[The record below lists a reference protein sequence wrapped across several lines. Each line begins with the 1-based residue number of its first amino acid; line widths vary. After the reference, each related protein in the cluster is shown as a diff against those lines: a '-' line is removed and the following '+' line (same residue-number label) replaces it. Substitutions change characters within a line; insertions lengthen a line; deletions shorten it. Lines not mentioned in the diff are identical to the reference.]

1 MESQT
6 PPGSKPPVPQHPAP
20 PEKPW
25 ISPRLRDKLGD
36 PEPGAP
42 KEGPAPWVGI
52 VLVLLVIGG
61 GAGLFVTMRSGA
73 ARQKAEAERSA
84 QARAVEAAAE
94 STANAAKIDSMRA
107 VAAARA
113 AADSAAGIGKAGS
126 TAGQASASAKPP
138 ASGGASA
145 ASSRPTAATPPAGG
159 DAAPATPKVVEK
171 GPFGLDVGTFLAE
184 ERATSELARLS
195 AATGLKGK
203 VITRNED
210 GGDAYHVVL
219 GSFATR
225 AIADKRAESLVGR
238 SLVNQAQ
245 SVSLAP

>member
-52 VLVLLVIGG
+52 VLVLLVVGG

-73 ARQKAEAERSA
+73 ARQKVEAERNA

-126 TAGQASASAKPP
+126 AAGQTSASAKPP
-138 ASGGASA
+138 ASGGAPA
-145 ASSRPTAATPPAGG
+145 ASSAAATAPAGG
-159 DAAPATPKVVEK
+159 VAAPATPKVIEK

-195 AATGLKGK
+195 AATGMKGK